1 VIIEICRDYNAA
13 LKAPQGWEMDSTH
26 EERLRRARISLEGLS
41 VGDGFGG
48 FFELGKAR
56 VFNQYLENHKL
67 PPAPWHFTDDTNMA
81 LSIYQNLRLYGEIK
95 QDELAKSFAEHFERT
110 RGYGMGARALI
121 NRMKKGEHWRTVSEA
136 MFKGGSFGNGGA
148 MRVAP
153 IGAYFADDM
162 DKVVENARLSAEI
175 THSHPEGIAGAIAV
189 AVAAAYASRLRESGE
204 RPTRTAFIDLILPHL
219 PESEIRDKALIA
231 QNIASPM
238 REVVHQLG
246 NGSGVKAQD
255 TVPFVLYSAGENLH
269 DYEQAIWQTASA
281 LGDVDTTCA
290 MVGGIVAAYTGIE
303 SIPAEWISRRE
314 PLPGWAFE
322 D

>member
-1 VIIEICRDYNAA
+1 MN
-13 LKAPQGWEMDSTH
+13 STH

-48 FFELGKAR
+48 FFEFGKAR
-56 VFNQYLENHKL
+56 ILKQYIGNHKL

-81 LSIYQNLRLYGEIK
+81 LSIYQNLRIHREIK
-95 QDELAKSFAEHFERT
+95 QDELAESFAAHFEHT

-136 MFKGGSFGNGGA
+136 MFQGGSYGNGGA

-153 IGAYFADDM
+153 VGAYFADDM
-162 DKVVENARLSAEI
+162 DKVIKNARLSAEI

-189 AVAAAYASRLRESGE
+189 AVAAAYAHHLSKAGE
-204 RPTRTAFIDLILPHL
+204 KPTRAAFIDLILPHL
-219 PESEIRDKALIA
+219 PQSEVKEKTQIA

-238 REVVHQLG
+238 PDVARELG

-255 TVPFVLYSAGENLH
+255 TVPFVLWSAGESLH

-290 MVGGIVAAYTGIE
+290 MVGGIVAAYTGVE
-303 SIPAEWISRRE
+303 GIPAEWVNRRE
-314 PLPGWAFE
+314 PLPGWAL
-322 D
+322 DD